1 MEKKDLIDRS
11 PVRFFEKSLN
21 GGVKPGEIGVIA
33 SKKGLGKT
41 SVLVQIGLD
50 MLLQGKQVIHISF
63 HQHSDYVITWYED
76 IFNEMAK
83 KKNLDRE
90 NDIKEDVLK
99 KRIILNFNQDIVSK
113 DQILQTIQALI
124 SGGIS
129 VQGVII
135 DGMDFARIKREDIV
149 LMKEFVKKTGLVLWY
164 SSNTEESDR
173 GIPAVL
179 SPMQDLLDI
188 IIFLEPKPDCI
199 NLKVL
204 KEHGTAP
211 KDMDLK
217 LDAKTLLI
225 AEK

>member
-1 MEKKDLIDRS
+1 MEKQYLIDRS

-21 GGVKPGEIGVIA
+21 GGVKPGEIGVVA

-50 MLLQGKQVIHISF
+50 MLLQEKQVIHISF

-76 IFNEMAK
+76 IFSEMAK
-83 KKNLDRE
+83 KKNLDKG
-90 NDIKEDVLK
+90 NDIKEDILK
-99 KRIILNFNQDIVSK
+99 KRIILNFNQDSASMSQVVK
-113 DQILQTIQALI
+113 TVQALI

-129 VQGVII
+129 AQAIII
-135 DGMDFARIKREDIV
+135 DGMDFTRLSKEDLAQIKDFA
-149 LMKEFVKKTGLVLWY
+149 KQANLVLWF
-164 SSNTEESDR
+164 SGNTEETDR
-173 GIPAVL
+173 QVPATL
-179 SPMQDLLDI
+179 APIQDALDVI
-188 IIFLEPKPDCI
+188 IYLEQKPDCI

>member
-1 MEKKDLIDRS
+1 MVKQDLIDRS

-21 GGVKPGEIGVIA
+21 GGVKPGELGVIA
-33 SKKGLGKT
+33 SKKGVGKT

-50 MLLQGKQVIHISF
+50 MLLQEKQVIHISF

-83 KKNLDRE
+83 KKNLDKE
-90 NDIKEDVLK
+90 NDVKEDILR
-99 KRIILNFNQDIVSK
+99 KRIILNFNQDIVST
-113 DQILQTIQALI
+113 DQIIKTIQALL

-129 VQGVII
+129 AQGIII
-135 DGMDFARIKREDIV
+135 DGLDFVRITREDIV
-149 LMKEFVKKTGLVLWY
+149 LMKEFAKKAGLVLWY
-164 SSNTEESDR
+164 SSNTEAADK
-173 GIPAVL
+173 GIPAAL
-179 SPMQDLLDI
+179 SSMEDILDI
-188 IIFLEPKPDCI
+188 IIFLEQKPDCI
-199 NLKVL
+199 NLKVI